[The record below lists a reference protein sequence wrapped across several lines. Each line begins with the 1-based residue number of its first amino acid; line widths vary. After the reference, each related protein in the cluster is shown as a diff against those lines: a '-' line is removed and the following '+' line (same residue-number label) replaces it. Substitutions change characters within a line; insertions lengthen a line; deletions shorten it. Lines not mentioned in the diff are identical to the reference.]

1 MTKRIPLLCAL
12 VLTVAGTVAAIERP
26 VEVYAGEATGPA
38 ITLSVYNPES
48 TPQTVRV
55 QVSVLVAG
63 GDETLT
69 SSNVVV
75 GAGATLNVTL
85 TAGSA
90 ILGIGDGPE
99 PLPPI

>member
-1 MTKRIPLLCAL
+1 MTKRIPLLCSL
-12 VLTVAGTVAAIERP
+12 VLATAGTIFAIDRP
-26 VEVYAGEATGPA
+26 VEAYASSVSGAS
-38 ITLSVYNPES
+38 ITLDLYNPES

-69 SSNVVV
+69 SANVVV

-85 TAGSA
+85 TAGSE